1 MFSRCSFVCN
11 LFSIRLMWCYLWD
24 GHMHTHTH
32 THKLVVSGSL
42 GNFGSKFIDK
52 RARSSFDL
60 IVLFWILVY
69 IHNTDILAG

>member
-1 MFSRCSFVCN
+1 MQSVFDKTYVVLSMGRT
-11 LFSIRLMWCYLWD
+11 
-24 GHMHTHTH
+24 HAHTHTH

-52 RARSSFDL
+52 RARNSFDL
-60 IVLFWILVY
+60 VVLFWILVY